1 MKTIKIQILDYSNS
15 SSAIS
20 YMDRQISQQTK
31 NSPEFTS
38 FYPQVIACI
47 EDFTMKAKKLSK
59 VGTTIHIQKEF
70 TLSDTRIFIA
80 LDYPMKS
87 GFLSKLTGSLKR
99 TR

>member
-1 MKTIKIQILDYSNS
+1 MKTIKIQILDYSDT

-20 YMDRQISQQTK
+20 YLNRQISQQTR

-38 FYPQVIACI
+38 FYPQLIACI
-47 EDFTMKAKKLSK
+47 EDFAIKAKKLSN

-70 TLSDTRIFIA
+70 TLSDTRIFVA

-87 GFLSKLTGSLKR
+87 GFLSKLTRFLKR
-99 TR
+99 D